1 MLLKLLRTIKW
12 LSLTSFHVIGFVVVS
27 WYLTFQSIDK
37 YGFILIFLQT
47 KVVHQ
52 RQKLFCAFVPT
63 KSHPLIIH
71 CYGPKTNLSISILQI
86 KDYLMFLSLSNRER
100 IDFLLTL
107 HSTSASMIENWTAN
121 IFKRPKIS
129 KNTNLYVYV
138 AFQRHMIT
146 WSKCLWYDDKIF
158 SSKN

>member
-1 MLLKLLRTIKW
+1 M
-12 LSLTSFHVIGFVVVS
+12 VVFNFFSCYWVCCGI
-27 WYLTFQSIDK
+27 LVFDFSIHRQVWIHSN
-37 YGFILIFLQT
+37 FFLQT